1 MKEKLLLSLLIL
13 AFFSVS
19 AQDFKK
25 QSAIT
30 LAVGPSIP
38 VGTFADKNLYDEKAG
53 LAAVGGFANISYSN
67 QFSKFFG
74 VLATLG
80 GRINGVDKNA
90 LGSYSLPTGSGATLG
105 IEASTWQ
112 FFSVMGGLFQ
122 TVPITSNEKLTFEI
136 KEMIGVQFSSSPEIT
151 TTGFIPG
158 VGSLNSTEE
167 RQSVSSLAYALGL
180 GFKYKLGGN
189 LGLKLFGDYQGASPK
204 FTFIGSGPADEP
216 IEQKL
221 KQNTSAIN
229 VGLGLS
235 FGF

>member
-1 MKEKLLLSLLIL
+1 MKEKLLLSLLFL
-13 AFFSVS
+13 AYFSVS

-30 LAVGPSIP
+30 VAVGPSIP

-53 LAAVGGFANISYSN
+53 LATAGGFANISYTY

-74 VLATLG
+74 AIASVG

-112 FFSVMGGLFQ
+112 FFSVMGGIFQ
-122 TVPITSNEKLTFEI
+122 TIPITSDEKLTFEV
-136 KEMIGVQFSSSPEIT
+136 KEMIGVQFSSSPEIK

-167 RQSVSSLAYALGL
+167 RQSVSSLGYALGL
-180 GFKYKLGGN
+180 GFKYKLGSN
-189 LGLKLFGDYQGASPK
+189 LGLKLFGDYQGAGPK
-204 FTFIGSGPADEP
+204 FKFIDSGPADELV
-216 IEQKL
+216 EMKM
-221 KQNTSAIN
+221 KQNTSTIN